1 MLILGCQVSSAG
13 KIYEAVARA
22 KKLGCNTMQI
32 FVRNPRQWRKSSL
45 GPEDIALF
53 KERVAQEHINPVIAH
68 IPYTLNLASIK
79 QSFHKVTIREFI
91 QDLLEAHKLGIQF
104 LVTHPGSHKGGT
116 EEEGL
121 EKISQGLKKILK
133 ETKKNASTQI
143 LLENTAGSGR
153 WLGYKFSQLRVIFE
167 ALKWSER
174 LGLCL
179 DTAHAWAAGYK
190 IDEREGVEALVAEI
204 DREVGLDRLKVIHV
218 NDTKDKLDSR
228 RDRHADIGAGQ
239 IGKKGFYYIVNH
251 AKLSHVAFI
260 LETPKDSDEDDIRN
274 LGVIRKLYSGG

>member
-1 MLILGCQVSSAG
+1 
-13 KIYEAVARA
+13 
-22 KKLGCNTMQI
+22 MQI

-45 GPEDIALF
+45 PAEDIALF
-53 KERVAQEHINPVIAH
+53 KERVAQEKIIPVVAH

-91 QDLLEAHKLGIQF
+91 QDLVEADKLGIQY

-121 EKISQGLKKILK
+121 KKICEALKKIIK
-133 ETKKNASTQI
+133 ETKKAKTQI

-153 WLGYKFSQLRVIFE
+153 WLGHKFSQLRVVFE
-167 ALKWSER
+167 TLKWSER

-190 IDEREGVEALVAEI
+190 IDEREGVEALIAEI

-228 RDRHADIGAGQ
+228 RDRHADIGTGQ

-251 AKLSHVAFI
+251 PKLAHAAFI

-274 LGVIRKLYSGG
+274 LDAIRKLYSGGQV